1 MFNISAEAKTAIY
14 ILEAAGYK
22 AYLAGGCV
30 RDLIMGSEPHDWDI
44 ATSAEPFTTRE
55 IFEKA
60 GYRTVCTGIS
70 HGTVTAVINKVNLE
84 ITTFRQE
91 TGYSDHRR
99 PDSVMFVKSPEED
112 VKRRDFTINGIL
124 YNPSEGILDYNGG
137 IEDIKNGIIRCIG
150 DPDKRF
156 SEDALRIMRA
166 MRFASALGFTIEKE
180 TSDSMIRNRN
190 LLNEISMERKA
201 AELTKLLL
209 GKDVKFI
216 LYEYSSVLTSVI
228 PEIRHMIGF
237 EQNNPHH
244 CYDVWIHT
252 IEAVAAVPADPV
264 LRLTML
270 LHDIGKP
277 DSCTMDSYGIN
288 HFFRHPGRSASM
300 ARNILSYLRYPGD
313 VIDKVCTLITYHDY
327 RFYPDR
333 KNVKKLLNRIGEECF
348 RLLLEV
354 RRADISAQNPDY
366 SKEKFELIEETRRVL
381 EEVIE
386 ENQCFSLKDLKIS
399 GKDLLESGFSQGKH
413 LGYVLDILLNMVIN
427 EEIPNERDILLE
439 NAQKIK
445 KRAD

>member
-1 MFNISAEAKTAIY
+1 MFVISAEAKTAID
-14 ILEAAGYK
+14 ILEASGHM

-44 ATSAEPFTTRE
+44 ATSAEPLTTKE

-60 GYRTVCTGIS
+60 GYRTICTGIS
-70 HGTVTAVINKVNLE
+70 HGTVTAVINKINLE
-84 ITTFRQE
+84 ITTFRHDN
-91 TGYSDHRR
+91 GYSDHRR
-99 PDSVMFVKSPEED
+99 PDSVRFVKSPEED
-112 VKRRDFTINGIL
+112 VKRRDFTVNGIL
-124 YNPSEGILDYNGG
+124 YNPSEGILDFNGG
-137 IEDIKNGIIRCIG
+137 IDDIKNGIIRCIG
-150 DPDKRF
+150 DPDERF

-166 MRFASALGFTIEKE
+166 MRFASVLGFTIDKE

-190 LLNEISMERKA
+190 LLSRISQERKA

-209 GKDVKFI
+209 GRDVKYI

-228 PEIRHMIGF
+228 PEIRYMIGF

-252 IEAVAAVPADPV
+252 IEAVAAVPAEPV

-277 DSCTMDSYGIN
+277 ASCSMDSYGIN
-288 HFFRHPGRSASM
+288 HFFKHPGKSAAM

-313 VIDKVCTLITYHDY
+313 IIEKVCTLISYHDF
-327 RFYPDR
+327 RFPPDR
-333 KNVKKLLNRIGEECF
+333 KNVKRLLNRIGTENF

-354 RRADISAQNPDY
+354 RRADISAQDPHY
-366 SKEKFELIEETRRVL
+366 TKEKFELIEETRRVL
-381 EEVIE
+381 DEVIE
-386 ENQCFSLKDLKIS
+386 ENQCFTLKDLNIS
-399 GKDLLESGFSQGKH
+399 GNDLLEAGFSQGRQ
-413 LGYVLDILLNMVIN
+413 LGYTLNTLLTMVIN
-427 EEIPNERDILLE
+427 EEIPNDRKILLQ
-439 NAQKIK
+439 NAQKMK